1 MNHHATDNLTGH
13 RNLALAVI
21 ASALKAYA
29 KAKPGPA
36 GEERRQDERAFLAEE
51 DSTWYQLAQVD
62 PNWVRDVLREVDA
75 GELTY
80 RPARGDTLAGDPI

>member
-21 ASALKAYA
+21 GMALKDYA
-29 KAKPGPA
+29 KAKPGSDA
-36 GEERRQDERAFLAEE
+36 RLETIHFLL
-51 DSTWYQLAQVD
+51 DGPTLWHHLSGMDLDWIS
-62 PNWVRDVLREVDA
+62 DVLRRVDA